1 MNCNTKNCP
10 LYYKKSKN
18 RCVNEYDPET
28 CESVEI
34 YRKVKEREEG
44 VESAVQPIVMQGASS
59 ADVCD
64 HSYVYKI
71 LHTHKTQNICEK
83 CGHVEK
89 QTV

>member
-34 YRKVKEREEG
+34 YRKVKERKE
-44 VESAVQPIVMQGASS
+44 VEAFF
-59 ADVCD
+59 
-64 HSYVYKI
+64 
-71 LHTHKTQNICEK
+71 
-83 CGHVEK
+83 
-89 QTV
+89 